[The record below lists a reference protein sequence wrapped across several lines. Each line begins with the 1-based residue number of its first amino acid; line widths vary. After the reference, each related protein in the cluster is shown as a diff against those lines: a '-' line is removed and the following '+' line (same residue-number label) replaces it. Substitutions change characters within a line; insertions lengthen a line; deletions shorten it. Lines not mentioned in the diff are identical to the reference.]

1 MERMK
6 RRFWAVLLI
15 VWGGSAIFAF
25 PFGNRRYSVYTYSI
39 TQLLG
44 TLLGAVLLIVGVSLL
59 VSRFRR

>member
-25 PFGNRRYSVYTYSI
+25 PFGNRRYSVYTYGI

-44 TLLGAVLLIVGVSLL
+44 TFFGAVLLIVGVSLL

>member
-1 MERMK
+1 MKRMK
-6 RRFWAVLLI
+6 RRFWAVLLV

-25 PFGNRRYSVYTYSI
+25 PFGNRRYSVYTYGI